1 MNQTEVTI
9 KLSIPSIA
17 TAEATEK
24 PGTCFKT
31 ISAFYKTCVKKCFKT
46 LRYYKLNALNLKFRL
61 KNQFI
66 YNKTKTVLEHVV
78 LNYVPYLSVFY
89 HLCIIKITKIKSH
102 L

>member
-24 PGTCFKT
+24 PGESGGCT
-31 ISAFYKTCVKKCFKT
+31 IISDWKLNIYV
-46 LRYYKLNALNLKFRL
+46 LLNNHLSILNALNLK
-61 KNQFI
+61 

-89 HLCIIKITKIKSH
+89 RLCILKIKKIKSH